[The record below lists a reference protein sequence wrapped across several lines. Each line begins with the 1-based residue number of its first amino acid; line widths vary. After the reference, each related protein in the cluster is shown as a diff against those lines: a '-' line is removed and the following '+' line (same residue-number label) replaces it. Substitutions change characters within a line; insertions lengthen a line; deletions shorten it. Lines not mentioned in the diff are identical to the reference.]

1 MNWDQAE
8 RELLALV
15 KDSRKKLLDQHAE
28 RSRGELQAAILTM
41 IHEEAEL
48 WQRRAAAGQCALLLD
63 PGATEQKLADELLGY
78 GVLASLMRNSSVSTI
93 IVNAPTRVFT
103 VSDGIMRRE
112 RFVRF
117 ESDEPVRE
125 LVKRH
130 AAAVGRRFD
139 EGSPRV
145 DLGLP
150 DGSRLHALMSP
161 LTTQYTQLTIRKF
174 TLFDRRLSAAVE
186 LGSMPASLA
195 HFISVAVRAHLN
207 IIFSGNSGV
216 GKTTLMRMALLEID
230 DPSERVIAIESTR
243 ELGLEK
249 LLPHAVD
256 WQGRPKNTEGLGEI
270 SQASLM
276 DDALRCEPS
285 RIVIGESLG
294 DEAYLLLEAMSAGH
308 AGCVSS
314 IHARSAR
321 EALTRLMI
329 AAMKAPHH
337 PPERLVQ
344 WMIAAN
350 IDLVIHLEK
359 RGEARLVTEVIEVD
373 SHLEGDHIPHRPLW
387 HLEDGQLVRVA
398 GAMPRVLDDIHKAGI
413 AYTWEGPVEVAA

>member
-1 MNWDQAE
+1 MNWDRAE

-15 KDSRKKLLDQHAE
+15 RDSRRRLLDQHTD
-28 RSRGELQAAILTM
+28 RSRSELEAAIRIM
-41 IHEEAEL
+41 IHEETEL

-63 PGATEQKLADELLGY
+63 PAATEQKLADELLGF
-78 GVLASLMRNSSVSTI
+78 GVLASLMRNPTVSTI
-93 IVNAPTRVFT
+93 IVNAPTKIFT
-103 VSDGIMRRE
+103 VSDGVMRRE

-130 AAAVGRRFD
+130 AAAAARHFD

-145 DLGLP
+145 DLSLP
-150 DGSRLHALMSP
+150 DGSRLHALMPP
-161 LTTQYTQLTIRKF
+161 LTSHYTQLTIRKF
-174 TLFDRRLSAAVE
+174 TLFHERLSAAVE
-186 LGSMPASLA
+186 RGSMPADLA
-195 HFISVAVRAHLN
+195 RFISAAVRAHLN

-216 GKTTLMRMALLEID
+216 GKTTLMRMGLLEID
-230 DPSERVIAIESTR
+230 DPSERIIAIEATR

-249 LLPHAVD
+249 LLPHALD
-256 WQGRPKNTEGLGEI
+256 WQSRPKNTEGLGEI
-270 SQASLM
+270 SQAALM

-294 DEAYLLLEAMSAGH
+294 DEAYLLLEEMSAGH

-359 RGEARLVTEVIEVD
+359 RAESRLVTEVIEVD
-373 SHLEGDHIPHRPLW
+373 SHLEGDIIPVRPLW
-387 HLEDGQLVRVA
+387 QLADGRLARVA
-398 GAMPRVLDDIHKAGI
+398 GARPRVLEEIQRAGV
-413 AYTWEGPVEVAA
+413 AYSWDEEDRAAA